1 LPQLAQVSLMVRA
14 RVYAMVLAGGYLA
27 AVPVAVLSHGWAVAK
42 VAGDVARAVV
52 SAQRL
57 QAAAVV
63 GDVVPAAA

>member
-27 AVPVAVLSHGWAVAK
+27 AVLSHGWAVAK

>member
-1 LPQLAQVSLMVRA
+1 
-14 RVYAMVLAGGYLA
+14 MVLAGGYLA